1 VRLPAELFLVVFV
14 SFVVGTLT
22 NQWLLAASLPV
33 LWAVWKFMRL
43 EDGPPV
49 LVFALTFHWGQVAIG
64 LFYYALTG
72 REPLGML
79 APRYADMVLI
89 GLGCVLTFVAGIR
102 LGDLL
107 VRRKLKPQPPL
118 ETSLGWGSLLVF
130 YVAILA
136 FRGSLRDFAWEI
148 PQLAQGILAITYI
161 RFALFYLI
169 LRRLVKAEKYAMAA
183 GFAIVEVALG
193 MTGFF
198 AEFREPLFIAAVV
211 LAEQFDYRR
220 TRHWLA
226 FAVVAMVAMF
236 AGVLWIGIRGTVRES
251 YDDRAKFTMSE
262 KLSYTSGL
270 AGTWWSGNSDDKVGS
285 MDAFVDRMWDVY
297 YPALALDRV
306 PRILP
311 HTDGDMMMTALT
323 HVFTPRL
330 LVPNKADVES
340 DSLQVRKYSGMMVAG
355 AEQGTT
361 ISFGYE
367 IQGYIDYGIPGLFVP
382 VFVYAVFMGAA
393 YRFFLSAIRHRELG
407 VAVVT
412 VIFWMSLYAYNR
424 SWAKMLGLSVTLL
437 VYLGGVTFLIDR
449 YLSSGSKDADDR
461 AAQRAAGLAA
471 DSRTY

>member
-1 VRLPAELFLVVFV
+1 VPLLAELFAVAFV

-22 NQWLLAASLPV
+22 EQWLLAASLPV

-64 LFYYALTG
+64 LIYYALTG
-72 REPLGML
+72 REPLGMT
-79 APRYADMVLI
+79 APRYGDMVLI
-89 GLGCVLTFVAGIR
+89 GLGCVLTFVGGIR
-102 LGDLL
+102 LGDFL
-107 VRRKLKPQPPL
+107 VRRKVTPQPAR
-118 ETSLGWGSLLVF
+118 ETSVGWSTLLVF

-169 LRRLVKAEKYAMAA
+169 LRRLVKAERYPMAA
-183 GFAIVEVALG
+183 GFAVVEVALG

-220 TRHWLA
+220 TQHWLA
-226 FAVVAMVAMF
+226 FAAVAAVAMF

-251 YDDRAKFTMSE
+251 YDDREKFTVSE

-270 AGTWWSGNSDDKVGS
+270 AETWWSGNFSDKLES
-285 MDAFVDRMWDVY
+285 LDAFVDRMWDVY
-297 YPALALDRV
+297 YPALALERV
-306 PRILP
+306 PKILP

-323 HVFTPRL
+323 HVFTPRI
-330 LVPNKADVES
+330 LVPGKADIES
-340 DSLQVRKYSGMMVAG
+340 DSLQVRRYTGLMVAG
-355 AEQGTT
+355 PDQGTT

-367 IQGYIDYGIPGLFVP
+367 IQGYIDYGVPGLFVP
-382 VFVYAVFMGAA
+382 VFLYAVFMGAA

-449 YLSSGSKDADDR
+449 YLSSNPDAADDL
-461 AAQRAAGLAA
+461 AAQRATGPAA
-471 DSRTY
+471 DGRLY